1 MVMTE
6 AIAVLDLRQQRSDHL
21 GITGSS
27 FSGGG
32 GLQWLAKC
40 KLGAPVAK
48 HGKRWAA
55 ERIEFGKGPLQLV

>member
-1 MVMTE
+1 MVITE
-6 AIAVLDLRQQRSDHL
+6 AISVSDLRQQRSDHL

-27 FSGGG
+27 FSGGA
-32 GLQWLAKC
+32 LQWLARC

>member
-27 FSGGG
+27 FSGGAAFSG
-32 GLQWLAKC
+32 WRNANS
-40 KLGAPVAK
+40 VR
-48 HGKRWAA
+48 RWPNMAN
-55 ERIEFGKGPLQLV
+55 GGPLSV